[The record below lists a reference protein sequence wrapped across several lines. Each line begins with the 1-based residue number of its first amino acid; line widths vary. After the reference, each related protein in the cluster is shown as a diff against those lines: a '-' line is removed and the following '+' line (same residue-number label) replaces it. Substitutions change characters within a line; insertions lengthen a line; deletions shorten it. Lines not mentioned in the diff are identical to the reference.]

1 MNGVTQMQLKLYTE
15 RKPLSHLT
23 KWLYSVLDFLRDK
36 AEKFEDVRR
45 GVQTNVL
52 GPQNIPGKLLCL
64 AFIVVW

>member
-23 KWLYSVLDFLRDK
+23 KWLYSVLDFLRDQ
-36 AEKFEDVRR
+36 AEEFKDVRR
-45 GVQTNVL
+45 GVQTDVL
-52 GPQNIPGKLLCL
+52 GPKNIPSKSLCQ